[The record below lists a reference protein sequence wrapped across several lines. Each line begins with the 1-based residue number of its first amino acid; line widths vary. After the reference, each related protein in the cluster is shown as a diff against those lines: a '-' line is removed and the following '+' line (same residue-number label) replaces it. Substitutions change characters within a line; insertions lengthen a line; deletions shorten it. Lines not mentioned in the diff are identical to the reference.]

1 MFRISEPSGDE
12 DDLAL
17 LSPEVRMKYMHALGT
32 YLNIKDLNI
41 KQMCIYLSNNNIRTF
56 FEINLQI

>member
-32 YLNIKDLNI
+32 YLNIKDLKL
-41 KQMCIYLSNNNIRTF
+41 KQMCIYLI
-56 FEINLQI
+56 I